1 MKLMASRRTVMLRAL
16 VWITAGWGVW
26 LGPAATAATPDSPE
40 VRAMVER
47 GLQHLNS
54 GWKSTTHAERLGGV
68 ALVGLAAYKYEKRF
82 GGDQAVIPDLTLQAL
97 KRVMTTAHEANGLRY
112 LDNYSLGIA
121 LVLLTE
127 VSPAEHTGEIGL
139 LLEELLQRQKPNGSW
154 GYPGS
159 PLGDTSQLQYA
170 AFGLWAAKNSGCQV
184 PPEVAVNLA
193 NYVMRVQDPSG
204 CWGYQGNDPGTFTR
218 VTQAPTRPSLGV
230 AGLGTLYVVSDLLGL
245 SRPGV
250 QRQAPK
256 GSVPAVFQP
265 VASESHGLRNRAS
278 IANLPMSTL
287 KQAISDGN
295 AWFRSL
301 PTLQTQTWQY
311 YFLYGLERYQ
321 SFREL
326 VEGTEEAEPRWYNDG
341 VRLLQMLQRD
351 TGQWDSLGS
360 GAFAPQDTDS
370 VVNTAFA
377 MLFLLRSTRET
388 IEKVVERD
396 GALRGGYDLPTDL
409 SAVRVRDNR
418 LVAPAVVGEVADMIG
433 MLESGETDKIDS
445 LLDHPDALSLEG
457 LADAGRAY
465 SERLARVLRT
475 GSYQARIVAA
485 RALGR
490 QVELDN
496 VPILIYALTDGDPRV
511 VREAQ
516 AGLRLTSRKFDG
528 IELPEDFT
536 PADRDAVVAQWQTWY
551 KSVRPD
557 AVFIDPAPDGQK

>member
-16 VWITAGWGVW
+16 VWIAAGWGGW

-82 GGDQAVIPDLTLQAL
+82 GGDQAVMPDLTLQAL
-97 KRVMTTAHEANGLRY
+97 KRVMTTAHDANGLRY

-204 CWGYQGNDPGTFTR
+204 CWGYQGIDPGTFTR
-218 VTQAPTRPSLGV
+218 VSQAPTRPSLGV
-230 AGLGTLYVVSDLLGL
+230 AGLGTLYVISDLLGL

-360 GAFAPQDTDS
+360 AAFAQHDTDS

-457 LADAGRAY
+457 LTDAGRAY

>member
-1 MKLMASRRTVMLRAL
+1 MKLTASRRTVRLRAL
-16 VWITAGWGVW
+16 VCFAALWGVG
-26 LGPAATAATPDSPE
+26 LGPAATAATPDSPG
-40 VRAMVER
+40 VRAMIER
-47 GLQHLNS
+47 GLQYLNTS
-54 GWKSTTHAERLGGV
+54 WKSTTHAERVGAV
-68 ALVGLAAYKYEKRF
+68 ALAGLAAYKYEKRF
-82 GGDQAVIPDLTLQAL
+82 GGDEAVVPDLTLEVL
-97 KRVMTTAHEANGLRY
+97 KRVMTTTHDANALRY
-112 LDNYSLGIA
+112 MDNYSLGIA
-121 LVLLTE
+121 LVFLTE
-127 VSPAEHTGEIGL
+127 VSPAEHTGEIEL
-139 LLEELLQRQKPNGSW
+139 LLEELLRRQKPNGSW

-170 AFGLWAAKNSGCQV
+170 AFGLWAAKNSGCRV
-184 PPEVAVNLA
+184 PPDVVVNLA

-204 CWGYQGNDPGTFTR
+204 SWGYQGNDPGTFTR
-218 VTQAPTRPSLGV
+218 VSQAPTRPSLGV
-230 AGLGTLYVVSDLLGL
+230 AGVGTLYLLSDLLGL

-250 QRQAPK
+250 QRQVPK
-256 GSVPAVFQP
+256 GSVPAVCQP
-265 VASESHGLRNRAS
+265 VVAEWQVLRNRAS
-278 IANLPMSTL
+278 IANLSTSTL
-287 KQAISDGN
+287 KQAISDGD

-301 PTLQTQTWQY
+301 PTLQTETWQY

-351 TGQWDSLGS
+351 TGQWNSLGAT
-360 GAFAPQDTDS
+360 AFAQQDTDA

-377 MLFLLRSTRET
+377 LLFLLRSTRET

-457 LADAGRAY
+457 LGDAGREY

-528 IELPEDFT
+528 IELSEDAT
-536 PADRDAVVAQWQTWY
+536 PADRDAVVTQWQTWY